1 MRFLDLYYKSQLYV
15 FTSLNLLILTPI
27 LSWYQEENLTGSDL
41 IKNIK
46 LAKPQLETQ
55 NEIKAAT

>member
-15 FTSLNLLILTPI
+15 FTNLNLLILTPI